1 MTDWSIYFFAEKGR
15 WRKETCSY
23 QKLYMDKQKELLA
36 AAMKLFVEFGFHG
49 TPTSKI
55 AKEAGVANG
64 TLFHYY
70 KTKDDLIVALYV
82 DIKMRMAGC
91 LMTGLENESSIKGK
105 MKSLYLST
113 MYWAMDNQYEF
124 RFIQQFHSSPF
135 LSKVTPEE
143 IKDQATAHLRMIE
156 DGIAQKIIKPLPVD
170 FIYTLIMSHVF
181 GVYQYLT
188 TNEMDAEKRKAVIE
202 ETFEMLWNMI
212 S

>member
-1 MTDWSIYFFAEKGR
+1 MVNLFFS
-15 WRKETCSY
+15 WRKEY
-23 QKLYMDKQKELLA
+23 GKRQKDQAGDHQKLHMDKQKELLA

-91 LMTGLENESSIKGK
+91 LSEPVNEPSIKGK
-105 MKSLYLST
+105 LKSLYLST
-113 MYWAMDNQYEF
+113 MYWALDNPYEF

-143 IKDQATAHLRMIE
+143 IKEQATAHLRMIE
-156 DGIAQKIIKPLPVD
+156 EGIAQKVIKPMPVD
-170 FIYTLIMSHVF
+170 FIFTLIMSHVF

-188 TNEMDAEKRKAVIE
+188 ENDMDTTKRKTVIE
-202 ETFEMLWNMI
+202 ETFEMLWKMM